1 VWLGTVIEPSIWL
14 HLLDFNPF
22 AHYMAKQQRNSGA
35 RRYAVP
41 TEPSPFEQA
50 RDELFQHIMRCGV
63 VGAEPEHVDEWFAET
78 IKYMTERFPE
88 LSEQQIEEL
97 KTLGLR
103 FAQPP
108 KSRTESNAAS
118 AA

>member
-1 VWLGTVIEPSIWL
+1 
-14 HLLDFNPF
+14 
-22 AHYMAKQQRNSGA
+22 M
-35 RRYAVP
+35 
-41 TEPSPFEQA
+41 EPSPFEQA

-63 VGAEPEHVDEWFAET
+63 VGADDAHVEEWFAET

-88 LSEQQIEEL
+88 LSEQQITEL
-97 KTLGLR
+97 KTLGMR

-108 KSRTESNAAS
+108 KARAVETDAAS

>member
-1 VWLGTVIEPSIWL
+1 
-14 HLLDFNPF
+14 
-22 AHYMAKQQRNSGA
+22 MARAQRNNSN
-35 RRYAVP
+35 RRHAGP
-41 TEPSPFEQA
+41 AEPSPFEQA

-63 VGAEPEHVDEWFAET
+63 VGAQPEHVEEWFADT
-78 IKYMTERFPE
+78 IKYMSDRFPE
-88 LSEQQIEEL
+88 LSEQQIAEL

-108 KSRTESNAAS
+108 TARTESNAAS

>member
-1 VWLGTVIEPSIWL
+1 
-14 HLLDFNPF
+14 
-22 AHYMAKQQRNSGA
+22 MAKPQRNSGV
-35 RRYAVP
+35 RRHTGP

-63 VGAEPEHVDEWFAET
+63 VGALPEHIEEWFAET
-78 IKYMTERFPE
+78 IKYMSDRFPE
-88 LSEQQIEEL
+88 LSEQQIGEL
-97 KTLGLR
+97 KTLGMR

-108 KSRTESNAAS
+108 KTRTETNAAS

>member
-1 VWLGTVIEPSIWL
+1 
-14 HLLDFNPF
+14 
-22 AHYMAKQQRNSGA
+22 MAKPQRNTGT
-35 RRYAVP
+35 RRYAAP
-41 TEPSPFEQA
+41 AEPSPFEQA

-78 IKYMTERFPE
+78 IKYMSDRFPE
-88 LSEQQIEEL
+88 LSETQIGEL

-108 KSRTESNAAS
+108 KSRTESDAAS

>member
-1 VWLGTVIEPSIWL
+1 
-14 HLLDFNPF
+14 
-22 AHYMAKQQRNSGA
+22 MAKPQRNTGT
-35 RRYAVP
+35 RRHAGP
-41 TEPSPFEQA
+41 AEPSPFEQA

-63 VGAEPEHVDEWFAET
+63 VGAEPEHVEEWFADT

-88 LSEQQIEEL
+88 LSEQQIGEL

-108 KSRTESNAAS
+108 KTRTESDAAS

>member
-1 VWLGTVIEPSIWL
+1 
-14 HLLDFNPF
+14 
-22 AHYMAKQQRNSGA
+22 M
-35 RRYAVP
+35 
-41 TEPSPFEQA
+41 EPSPFEQA

-63 VGAEPEHVDEWFAET
+63 VGADPEHVEEWFAET

-88 LSEQQIEEL
+88 LSEQQITEL
-97 KTLGLR
+97 QTLGKR

-108 KSRTESNAAS
+108 KARVETDAAS

>member
-1 VWLGTVIEPSIWL
+1 MIAPTIWL
-14 HLLDFNPF
+14 YLLDFNPF
-22 AHYMAKQQRNSGA
+22 THYMAKQQRNSGA
-35 RRYAVP
+35 RRYAGP

-63 VGAEPEHVDEWFAET
+63 VGAEPEHVDEWFTET

-88 LSEQQIEEL
+88 LSEQQIAEL

-108 KSRTESNAAS
+108 KARTETNAAS

>member
-1 VWLGTVIEPSIWL
+1 
-14 HLLDFNPF
+14 
-22 AHYMAKQQRNSGA
+22 MAKPQRNTGT
-35 RRYAVP
+35 RRYAAP
-41 TEPSPFEQA
+41 AEPSPFEQA

-78 IKYMTERFPE
+78 IKYMSDRFPE
-88 LSEQQIEEL
+88 LSETQIGEL

-108 KSRTESNAAS
+108 KTRTETDAAS

>member
-1 VWLGTVIEPSIWL
+1 
-14 HLLDFNPF
+14 
-22 AHYMAKQQRNSGA
+22 MARAQRTNSN
-35 RRYAVP
+35 RRHAGP
-41 TEPSPFEQA
+41 AEPSPFEQA

-63 VGAEPEHVDEWFAET
+63 VGAQPEHVEEWFADT
-78 IKYMTERFPE
+78 IKYMTDRFPE
-88 LSEQQIEEL
+88 LSEQQIAEL

-108 KSRTESNAAS
+108 KTRTESDAAS